1 MAGSTMTE
9 TCVRDVMTK
18 NPVTLFPHSTVK
30 EAGDIFCSRPID
42 GIPVVDTDGQVVGM
56 YTKSHMIHSL
66 MGGKAWDTTVDG
78 NMARNVLCITPERS
92 VYDICLLPVKR
103 LPVVDSDNRLIGVI
117 TKTDLMK
124 VFSADVRFIK
134 ERLATIIES
143 THNGII
149 AVDVNGIVFTY
160 NTAAEKILK
169 TKAAEALGRP
179 VGEVP
184 GSAAL
189 VNVLSTGKPEAGVQV
204 KAGKKILVMNMTPI
218 IKENTVI
225 GAVGVFQD
233 ISEVEKISKQLK
245 SFKQLSHEL
254 QAVIESS
261 YDGICVTDAAGR
273 IEQTNSAY
281 ERLMGI
287 SGDELMGK
295 PIGGGLLELIREKRK
310 AVSMMQKT
318 ASGKQVLIT
327 GNPVYDTSGWRLLKI
342 VTNVRDIT
350 ELSRLKQELESVR
363 DLQERYTNELN
374 YLRGKEMKH
383 DHIVAKDAKMRNVLE
398 QAARVAVFE
407 STVLLLGETG
417 VGKEVVAKFIHS
429 RSERKSGPF
438 IKVNCSA
445 IPEQLMESE
454 LFGYAPGAFTGAS
467 KKGKPGMFELADKGM
482 IFLDEIAELPLAL
495 QAKLLRVLQEKEIQ
509 KVGGVSVQKIDV
521 RIIAAT
527 NKDLMKMV
535 EEGVFRDD
543 LFFRLNVVP
552 LTIPPLRERREDIPL
567 LVNQFLKELNSQ
579 FDVSKKL
586 SQAVVDCFLE
596 YEWPG
601 NIRELRHILERII
614 IMSENETIEV
624 DDLPKPLR
632 EKEGLHDLHAFH
644 TQYAGHI
651 LPLREAVGELERGLI
666 MYAIEQCGSIR
677 KAAKVLE
684 VNPSTVI
691 RKIERLSV
699 R

>member
-42 GIPVVDTDGQVVGM
+42 GIPVIDTDGQVVGM

-169 TKAAEALGRP
+169 TKATEALGRP

-567 LVNQFLKELNSQ
+567 LVNQFLKELNIQ

-644 TQYAGHI
+644 AQYAGHI

>member
-42 GIPVVDTDGQVVGM
+42 GIPVIDTDGQVVGM

-169 TKAAEALGRP
+169 TKATEALGRP

-204 KAGKKILVMNMTPI
+204 KADKKILVMNMTPI

-567 LVNQFLKELNSQ
+567 LVNQFLKELNIQ

-644 TQYAGHI
+644 AQYAGHI